1 MKRRDVLKSS
11 AALAIGAVLP
21 ASRLLAQEPAK
32 PLRLLVLG
40 GTRFIGPHFV
50 ELALARGH
58 QVTLFNR
65 GRTDPQRV
73 TNVETLHGDR
83 NGQLDALKGRQWD
96 AVLDTSAFVPRIVRL
111 SAELL
116 APSVSHY
123 VFVSSISVYAS
134 FAKPNDENSPLGKIA
149 DETIEK
155 VDGETYGPLKAL
167 CEQTAERVMPGRVTV
182 LRPGLI
188 VGPDDNTDR
197 FTYWPAR
204 VARGGEVLAPGTRE
218 DEIQV
223 IDVRDLAA
231 FTLLCIE
238 RRTFGA
244 YNLISPPDTFTMGGL
259 LDACAAAATSD
270 ATMTWVPASFLA
282 EHKVE
287 GWSDMPVW
295 LDAVGDEA
303 GFAMTSA
310 ERALAAGLKIRPLAD
325 TVRDTL
331 KWHLSRPAEQQAKL
345 KAGITPERE
354 QQVLAAWRA
363 AQEKKKEDP
372 TPTAS
377 PRDGESGRF

>member
-1 MKRRDVLKSS
+1 MNRRELLEAGTV
-11 AALAIGAVLP
+11 AALAATLSP
-21 ASRLLAQEPAK
+21 AALRAQESAR

-50 ELALARGH
+50 EAALAHGH

-65 GRTDPQRV
+65 GRTNPGRV
-73 TNVETLHGDR
+73 QNVEILHGDR

-123 VFVSSISVYAS
+123 LFVSSISVYAS
-134 FAKPNDENSPLGKIA
+134 FAGANDESSPLGKIA

-155 VDGETYGPLKAL
+155 VDGDTYGPLKAL
-167 CEQTAERVMPGRVTV
+167 CEQAAERALPGRTTI

-204 VARGGEVLAPGTRE
+204 VARGGEVMAPGTRE

-231 FTLLCIE
+231 FTLRCIE
-238 RRTFGA
+238 QRIMGAFNLVSPVHTF
-244 YNLISPPDTFTMGGL
+244 SMGGL
-259 LDACAAAATSD
+259 LDSCVAAAKSD
-270 ATMTWVPASFLA
+270 ARVTWVPASFLGA
-282 EHKVE
+282 HKVE
-287 GWSDMPVW
+287 GWTDMPVW
-295 LDAVGDEA
+295 VNAVGEEA
-303 GFAMTSA
+303 GFALTSA
-310 ERALAAGLKIRPLAD
+310 ERAHSAGLTIRPLSN

-331 KWHLSRPAEQQAKL
+331 AWHLSRPAEQQVKL

-354 QQVLAAWRA
+354 QEVLAAWHA
-363 AQEKKKEDP
+363 SQEKGP
-372 TPTAS
+372 S
-377 PRDGESGRF
+377 PEPSPQDGERDRF

>member
-1 MKRRDVLKSS
+1 MNRRELLEAGVGVTL
-11 AALAIGAVLP
+11 ATALSPRA
-21 ASRLLAQEPAK
+21 LLAQSSAK
-32 PLRLLVLG
+32 PLRLLILG

-50 ELALARGH
+50 EAARARGH

-65 GRTDPQRV
+65 GRTNPERAQ
-73 TNVETLHGDR
+73 NVEVLHGDR

-116 APSVSHY
+116 APSISQY

-134 FAKPNDENSPLGKIA
+134 FARPNDESSPLGKIA

-155 VDGETYGPLKAL
+155 VDGDTYGPLKAL
-167 CEQTAERVMPGRVTV
+167 CEQAAERALPGRTTI

-204 VARGGEVLAPGTRE
+204 VARGGEVMAPGTRE

-231 FTLLCIE
+231 FTLLGIE
-238 RRTFGA
+238 QRIMGA
-244 YNLISPPDTFTMGGL
+244 FNLISPPDTFTMGGL
-259 LDACAAAATSD
+259 LDACVAAARSD
-270 ATMTWVPASFLA
+270 ARVTWVPAGFLA
-282 EHKVE
+282 AHKVE

-295 LDAVGDEA
+295 VNAVGEEA
-303 GFAMTSA
+303 GFALTSA
-310 ERALAAGLKIRPLAD
+310 ERALTAGLKIRPLSD

-331 KWHLSRPAEQQAKL
+331 AWHLSRPAEQQAKL

-354 QQVLAAWRA
+354 QEVLAAWHA
-363 AQEKKKEDP
+363 SQPQDP
-372 TPTAS
+372 S
-377 PRDGESGRF
+377 PAPSPQDGERASF

>member
-1 MKRRDVLKSS
+1 MINRRDILKAS
-11 AALAIGAVLP
+11 AAITLP
-21 ASRLLAQEPAK
+21 AVIPTAGLLAQDTAK

-50 ELALARGH
+50 EAALAHGH

-65 GRTDPQRV
+65 GRTNPGRV
-73 TNVETLHGDR
+73 PNVEVLHGDR
-83 NGQLDALKGRQWD
+83 NGQLDALNGRQWD
-96 AVLDTSAFVPRIVRL
+96 AVLDTSAFVPRIVQL

-123 VFVSSISVYAS
+123 VYVSSISVYAS
-134 FAKPNDENSPLGKIA
+134 FAKPNEENSPLGKIA

-155 VDGETYGPLKAL
+155 VDENTYGPLKAL
-167 CEQTAERVMPGRVTV
+167 CEQMVERVMPGRTTI

-204 VARGGEVLAPGTRE
+204 VARGGEVMAPGTRA

-231 FTLLCIE
+231 FALRCIE
-238 RRTFGA
+238 QRIFGP
-244 YNLISPPDTFTMGGL
+244 YNLVSPPDTFTMGGL
-259 LDACAAAATSD
+259 LDACVAAAKSD
-270 ATMTWVPASFLA
+270 ARVTWLPASFLA
-282 EHKVE
+282 QQRIE

-295 LDAVGDEA
+295 VDAVGEEA
-303 GFAMTSA
+303 AFAMTSA
-310 ERALAAGLKIRPLAD
+310 ERALAAGLKVRSLPD

-331 KWHLSRPAEQQAKL
+331 VWHLSRPAEQQAKL

-354 QQVLAAWRA
+354 QEVLAAWHA
-363 AQEKKKEDP
+363 AQGEAQRPASATDEDK
-372 TPTAS
+372 S
-377 PRDGESGRF
+377 KF